1 MTSFP
6 QLKPV
11 AVDRLVAGAA
21 SVVATTLNTVTARMK
36 NIVLVLALAV
46 NTLMCPMLQAIY
58 LFGTESWRARGSV
71 GVSTKT
77 IIKMKPDLLLSDKIV
92 QPMRNA

>member
-21 SVVATTLNTVTARMK
+21 SVVAATLNTATARVK
-36 NIVLVLALAV
+36 NIVLVLARGV
-46 NTLMCPMLQAIY
+46 NTSMCPML
-58 LFGTESWRARGSV
+58 
-71 GVSTKT
+71 
-77 IIKMKPDLLLSDKIV
+77 
-92 QPMRNA
+92 